1 MAVLLFGE
9 LVATGS
15 RASLAAALVALLV
28 LVAFVPRAVAARVG
42 AAAALTMIF
51 AAGAVASHV
60 AKPASV
66 APSQPQP
73 PPGRLENDAERV
85 LPLDAEIG
93 LPKGRA
99 SIRHR
104 GLFSSSGRF
113 EAWRGAIRQG
123 DARPVV
129 GYGFGTESRVFVDR
143 YYGFDSTVAENAY
156 VGLYLQLGLVGLVSF
171 AAIIAGA
178 LVGAWRAR
186 SDVTLV
192 AIAVVAGGL
201 ALAIGQS
208 FLYSVGATGTLP
220 FWFAV
225 FLATAARPS
234 AK

>member
-1 MAVLLFGE
+1 M
-9 LVATGS
+9 
-15 RASLAAALVALLV
+15 
-28 LVAFVPRAVAARVG
+28 
-42 AAAALTMIF
+42 
-51 AAGAVASHV
+51 
-60 AKPASV
+60 
-66 APSQPQP
+66 
-73 PPGRLENDAERV
+73 
-85 LPLDAEIG
+85 
-93 LPKGRA
+93 
-99 SIRHR
+99 
-104 GLFSSSGRF
+104 
-113 EAWRGAIRQG
+113 
-123 DARPVV
+123 
-129 GYGFGTESRVFVDR
+129 
-143 YYGFDSTVAENAY
+143 AENAY